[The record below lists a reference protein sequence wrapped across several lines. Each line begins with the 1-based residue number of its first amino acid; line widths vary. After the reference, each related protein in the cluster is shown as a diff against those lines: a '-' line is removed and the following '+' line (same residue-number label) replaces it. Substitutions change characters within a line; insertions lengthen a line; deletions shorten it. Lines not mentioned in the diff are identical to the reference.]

1 MNTKGVAFL
10 TIAATLAV
18 ISVTV
23 FLIEWESSPLI
34 ILFVV
39 LGLLAIVSN
48 LILVSKLFAMY
59 QKSKR
64 QVQSVLYEK
73 ECMADA
79 MENIRKEMQQ
89 QNLQLSEFEVIR
101 KNLQKFK
108 SFPDIQSDSSINEDF
123 GKIISFLLNLNLSP
137 VNEQSLLRVEQKIE
151 RLTTAN
157 QFLSALYNTQWKRLN
172 DKLAECEDIIS
183 PQNQVDIQQAVFELA
198 LPLHDFLSWYARDLN
213 YLNRYTYNINLVKN
227 QMQTSDA
234 TFNEVPSVSGNPY
247 KCPKDVRGIKQL
259 LTNIGVKQ
267 LEVFILG
274 YKF

>member
-1 MNTKGVAFL
+1 
-10 TIAATLAV
+10 
-18 ISVTV
+18 
-23 FLIEWESSPLI
+23 
-34 ILFVV
+34 
-39 LGLLAIVSN
+39 
-48 LILVSKLFAMY
+48 MY
-59 QKSKR
+59 
-64 QVQSVLYEK
+64 
-73 ECMADA
+73 
-79 MENIRKEMQQ
+79 N
-89 QNLQLSEFEVIR
+89 
-101 KNLQKFK
+101 
-108 SFPDIQSDSSINEDF
+108 P
-123 GKIISFLLNLNLSP
+123 
-137 VNEQSLLRVEQKIE
+137 KIE

>member
-10 TIAATLAV
+10 TIAATLAA

-79 MENIRKEMQQ
+79 ME
-89 QNLQLSEFEVIR
+89 
-101 KNLQKFK
+101 
-108 SFPDIQSDSSINEDF
+108 
-123 GKIISFLLNLNLSP
+123 SP

>member
-10 TIAATLAV
+10 TIAATLAA

-108 SFPDIQSDSSINEDF
+108 SFPDIQSDSS
-123 GKIISFLLNLNLSP
+123 NLNLSP